1 MQNYGPFDKPY
12 GAATLPGLAERGK
25 ALLVVIAGELLFI
38 LWFVVA
44 TLFSK
49 LGVSTLWEVLILVA
63 TSPILA
69 AAGVVHVLGV
79 GWAFFPEWKPEL
91 RKRLTW

>member
-1 MQNYGPFDKPY
+1 MRDYCPFDKPY

-25 ALLVVIAGELLFI
+25 ALLVVITGELLFI
-38 LWFVVA
+38 LWFVAA
-44 TLFSK
+44 TLLSK
-49 LGVSTLWEVLILVA
+49 LSEDTLLEVLVLIA

-69 AAGVVHVLGV
+69 AAGVMHVLGV
-79 GWAFFPEWKPEL
+79 AWVFFPEWKPEL